1 MQTTLESRKIRIK
14 SYIDNLKD
22 ERLLVL
28 LEQWL
33 FGEMGD
39 NISDEEMALLDERL
53 AENSADPDATI
64 PWEEFVKQLK
74 GGH

>member
-22 ERLLVL
+22 ERLLAL

-53 AENSADPDATI
+53 AENSADPDAAI

-74 GGH
+74 GGN